1 MNDETIIEV
10 SLEQLAAQ
18 LGKFEE
24 KNTASHKELFTRL
37 SEIEKTQ
44 ARLDVVTGGA
54 LFVGGLIMGIIIP
67 KLF

>member
-1 MNDETIIEV
+1 MNEETIEV

-24 KNTASHKELFTRL
+24 KNTASHKELFARL

-54 LFVGGLIMGIIIP
+54 LFVGGLITGIILP
-67 KLF
+67 KLL

>member
-1 MNDETIIEV
+1 MNDETLEV
-10 SLEQLAAQ
+10 TLDQLAAQ
-18 LGKFEE
+18 LEKFEE
-24 KNTASHKELFTRL
+24 KNTASHKELFNRL

-54 LFVGGLIMGIIIP
+54 LFIGGLITGIILP

>member
-1 MNDETIIEV
+1 MNDEAIEV
-10 SLEQLAAQ
+10 SLEQLSTQ
-18 LGKFEE
+18 LERFEE

-54 LFVGGLIMGIIIP
+54 LFIGGLITGIILP

>member
-1 MNDETIIEV
+1 MNDETIEV
-10 SLEQLAAQ
+10 SLEQLVAQ
-18 LGKFEE
+18 LEKFEE

-54 LFVGGLIMGIIIP
+54 LFIGGLITGIILP

>member
-1 MNDETIIEV
+1 MNDETLEV
-10 SLEQLAAQ
+10 TLDQLAAQ
-18 LGKFEE
+18 LEKFEE
-24 KNTASHKELFTRL
+24 KNTASHKELFARL

-54 LFVGGLIMGIIIP
+54 LFVGGLITGIILP

>member
-1 MNDETIIEV
+1 MNDETIEV
-10 SLEQLAAQ
+10 SLEQVAAQ
-18 LGKFEE
+18 LEKFEQR
-24 KNTASHKELFTRL
+24 NTASHKELFTRL

-54 LFVGGLIMGIIIP
+54 LFIGGLITGIILP